1 MLWNFTPGVLFFR
14 LIIFKQKEAIRKFFL
29 LIAFKMTHAVK
40 HLSFHTL
47 LSPPSD
53 TMENIHIK

>member
-14 LIIFKQKEAIRKFFL
+14 LIIFKQEESFGENFL
-29 LIAFKMTHAVK
+29 LIELQMTHAVK

-53 TMENIHIK
+53 NMENIHIK